1 MRAIIPVA
9 GAGKNLRPH
18 TYTQPKSLIPVAGK
32 PILGFIIDQL
42 LEVGIDDFTFIIGYL
57 GDKIKEYVEKEYPK
71 IKSTYVV
78 QNSREGLGHAISL
91 TKKSIPVDSEILI
104 ILGDTIIDTDIKKF
118 VDAPTS
124 VIGVKRATDPRMFGV
139 AEMDEKD
146 NILKVVEKPTIPK
159 SNMAIVGIYKI
170 KEFGELLAVLEKNVK
185 TGYKTTQEYTLTD
198 GLQGLIEKGI
208 HVKGLKVENWYDCGQ
223 KDVLMQ
229 INALLLKR
237 NRPKLPE
244 NLPHFENTIIVEP
257 VYIGKN
263 TVIKNSIIGPNVS
276 IGENTQISNSIVHDS
291 IIGSFSKIREIVM
304 YNSIIGSDS
313 ALKGSEQKLNL
324 GDNTELD
331 LS

>member
-42 LEVGIDDFTFIIGYL
+42 LDVGIDDFTFIIGYL
-57 GDKIKEYVEKEYPK
+57 GEKIKAYVEKEYPN
-71 IKSTYVV
+71 IKANFVV

-91 TKKSIPVDSEILI
+91 TKKSIPLDSEVLI
-104 ILGDTIIDTDIKKF
+104 MLGDTIIDTDIKKF
-118 VDAPTS
+118 VDSPSS
-124 VIGVKRATDPRMFGV
+124 VIGVKRAIDPRIFGV
-139 AEMDEKD
+139 AEMDD
-146 NILKVVEKPTIPK
+146 SDRILKVVEKPSIPK

-170 KEFGELLAVLEKNVK
+170 KEFGALIACLEKNIK
-185 TGYKTTQEYTLTD
+185 TGYKSTQEYTLTD
-198 GLQGLIEKGI
+198 GLQKMIENGV
-208 HVKGLKVENWYDCGQ
+208 HFTGLKVDNWYDCGQ

-237 NRPKLPE
+237 NKSLLPDYAS
-244 NLPHFENTIIVEP
+244 LFENTIIVHP
-257 VYIGKN
+257 VFIGKN
-263 TVIKNSIIGPNVS
+263 SNIKNSIIGPNVT
-276 IGENTQISNSIVHDS
+276 IGEHTHIANSVIRDS
-291 IIGSFSKIREIVM
+291 IIGSYSKIREIVLHK
-304 YNSIIGSDS
+304 SIIGSDS
-313 ALKGSEQKLNL
+313 ALKGSEQKLNI

>member
-91 TKKSIPVDSEILI
+91 TKKSIPVDSEVLI

-170 KEFGELLAVLEKNVK
+170 KEFNF
-185 TGYKTTQEYTLTD
+185 
-198 GLQGLIEKGI
+198 I
-208 HVKGLKVENWYDCGQ
+208 
-223 KDVLMQ
+223 
-229 INALLLKR
+229 
-237 NRPKLPE
+237 
-244 NLPHFENTIIVEP
+244 
-257 VYIGKN
+257 
-263 TVIKNSIIGPNVS
+263 
-276 IGENTQISNSIVHDS
+276 
-291 IIGSFSKIREIVM
+291 
-304 YNSIIGSDS
+304 
-313 ALKGSEQKLNL
+313 
-324 GDNTELD
+324 
-331 LS
+331 